1 MNPLLLARRAAR
13 PELRMRRS
21 SLTLPFRIFG
31 IVLIFILVCADVLSA
46 QSGTG
51 AVHGQVTD
59 PSGAA
64 VPDATVE
71 VTSEAGKASTTKSG
85 RDGTYQVRGLAPGKY
100 TVKAGAKGFQEYQSD
115 EIQLAEGQTQKID
128 IPLSIAVEQQK
139 VEVTAEA
146 GTQLSVSPENNAST
160 IVISGKDLD
169 ELSDDPDQLQSDLE
183 ALAGPSVGPNGGQ
196 MYIDG
201 FTAGQLPPK
210 SSIREIRINSNPFS
224 AEYDKLGYGRIE
236 IFTKPGTDKFHGQA
250 TLIGN
255 DSAFNSRSPYLGSAL
270 LPGYDTIQF
279 NGDFGGPLN
288 RKASFDING
297 QYRDIHNVSVVS
309 AQTALPPAPLLTE
322 AVPNP
327 RTRVNIAPRLDYQL
341 STNNTLTVR
350 YQYYRDQQTNDA
362 VGQYTLPQAGYNI
375 LTTEHTVQLSD
386 TQVIGSRIVN
396 ETRFQFLGDA
406 SSQLPL
412 STAPS
417 IIVPF
422 EFQEGGSN
430 LGSIINHQNHF
441 ELQNYT
447 SIALG
452 KHVLKFGARLR
463 DLQETDDVTANF
475 NGTFTFPSLAAFE
488 ANAPIQFSITTG
500 NPAASS
506 NLFDAGL
513 YIQDDWRWRPNVT
526 ISTGLRFE
534 SQNHIANHAD
544 FAPRFGLAWGLGQ
557 GRSQAPKMVLRAGWG
572 IFYDRFSNDLILQAE
587 RQNGVL
593 QQEYVVT
600 NPAFYPTIPPI
611 SVLQSAQT
619 GIPTVYRI
627 QPNLHAPYTMQT
639 ALSLERQVSRS
650 VNMTLSYVNSL
661 GNDQLLANNI
671 NAPLPGTY
679 IVGDQTSGIRPNGI
693 LENIY
698 QYESA
703 GIFRQ
708 NQLIVNF
715 NVRSG
720 TRLTLNGYY
729 SLNFANA
736 DTGGAGSFPS
746 NPYDILADYGR
757 AAYDIRDRAFF
768 GGTIVL
774 PKGFRLNPFTIYNSG
789 MPFNVTVPLDL
800 LGTSILNDR
809 PALVSSATCPT
820 VEVTGPNILC
830 TQLGTFTTEP
840 AAGQKL
846 IPINNYVGPSQF
858 TFNLRL
864 SKTFGFGS
872 PKEVAGGAGSGQ
884 NGGFGRGG
892 PGVPGGGGPGGGGG
906 RGGGRGYGGGGGPFG
921 GAAAS
926 GQRYSLTLSINAR
939 NLFNLVNPSTP
950 AGNLGSQRFDT
961 SNSLAGGAFGNAAAV
976 RMIQLQAQFTF

>member
-1 MNPLLLARRAAR
+1 MSSILVARWAVRPATRIRLRSLA
-13 PELRMRRS
+13 LF
-21 SLTLPFRIFG
+21 FRIFELVFVSILICTG
-31 IVLIFILVCADVLSA
+31 VLNA

-51 AVHGQVTD
+51 TVHGQVTD

-64 VPDATVE
+64 VPDATVQ
-71 VTSEAGKASTTKSG
+71 VTSEAGKASTAKSG
-85 RDGTYQVRGLAPGKY
+85 RDGAYEVRGLAPGTY
-100 TVKAGAKGFQEYQSD
+100 TVKAEAKGFQEYQSD
-115 EIQLAEGQTQKID
+115 AIELAAGQAQKMD
-128 IPLSIAVEQQK
+128 IALSIAVEQQK
-139 VEVTAEA
+139 VEVTAEGGA
-146 GTQLSVSPENNAST
+146 QLSVSPENNAST

-236 IFTKPGTDKFHGQA
+236 IFTKPGTDKYHGQA

-255 DSAFNSRSPYLGSAL
+255 DSAFNSRSPYLGSAP
-270 LPGYDTIQF
+270 LPGYDTVQF

-288 RKASFDING
+288 GKASFDING

-309 AQTALPPAPLLTE
+309 AQLLLPPAPLFTE

-327 RTRVNIAPRLDYQL
+327 RTRINIAPRLDYQV

-350 YQYYRDQQTNDA
+350 YQYYRDQQNNQA
-362 VGQYTLPQAGYNI
+362 IGQYTLPQAGYNI
-375 LTTEHTVQLSD
+375 LSTEHTVQLSD
-386 TQVIGSRIVN
+386 TRVIGSRIVN
-396 ETRFQFLGDA
+396 ETRFQFLGDT

-412 STAPS
+412 SSAPS

-430 LGSIINHQNHF
+430 LGSIINHQNHY

-447 SIALG
+447 SIAFG

-463 DLQETDDVTANF
+463 DLQETDDVSTNF

-513 YIQDDWRWRPNVT
+513 YVQDDWRWRPNVT

-534 SQNHIANHAD
+534 SQNHIANHVD
-544 FAPRFGLAWGLGQ
+544 FAPRFGVAWGLGR
-557 GRSQAPKMVLRAGWG
+557 GRSQSPKMVLRAGWG
-572 IFYDRFSNDLILQAE
+572 IFYDRFTNDLVLQAE
-587 RQNGVL
+587 RQNGVQ
-593 QQEYVVT
+593 QQEYIVT
-600 NPAFYPTIPPI
+600 NPTFYPNIPPI
-611 SVLQSAQT
+611 NVLQSAQT
-619 GIPTVYRI
+619 GIPTIYRI
-627 QPNLHAPYTMQT
+627 QPNLHAPYTIQT
-639 ALSLERQVSRS
+639 AVSLERQVSRA
-650 VNMTLSYVNSL
+650 VNMTVSYVNSI
-661 GNDQLLANNI
+661 GNDQLLTNNI

-679 IVGDQTSGIRPNGI
+679 IVGEQTSGTRPNGI

-698 QYESA
+698 QYESV

-708 NQLIVNF
+708 NQLIMNF

-729 SLNFANA
+729 SLNYANA
-736 DTGGAGSFPS
+736 DTGGAGSFSS

-757 AAYDIRDRAFF
+757 AAYDIRDRAFV
-768 GGTIVL
+768 GGTLTL

-809 PALVSSATCPT
+809 PALVSYTTCPT
-820 VEVTGPNILC
+820 VEVIGPNILC
-830 TQLGTFTTEP
+830 TQLGTFNTEP
-840 AAGQKL
+840 AAGQRL

-858 TFNLRL
+858 TFNLRV
-864 SKTFGFGS
+864 SKTFGFGA
-872 PKEVAGGAGSGQ
+872 PKEVAGNAGSGQ
-884 NGGFGRGG
+884 NAGFGRGG
-892 PGVPGGGGPGGGGG
+892 PGGPGGGGG
-906 RGGGRGYGGGGGPFG
+906 RGGGGGGRGYGGGGGGPFG

-926 GQRYSLTLSINAR
+926 GQRYSLTFSINAR
-939 NLFNLVNPSTP
+939 NLFNIVNPSTP

-976 RMIQLQAQFTF
+976 RMIQLQAQFNF